1 VSAAGLLNANQE
13 QRAMSIFSNPASS
26 TPADIAAYV
35 AALLDLLGDSD
46 PVVILRQMPADLQRF
61 LDTVPARVVVSPEA
75 PGKWSIRDV
84 IQHLADSELVGGFRL
99 RMVMAHERP
108 SLTGYDQ
115 DLWASRLRYCDVD
128 VSDALEQF
136 TVVRRANMRIWEHL
150 SPADLAR
157 VGMHSE
163 RGEESLELMRRLYA
177 GHDLLH
183 LRQLERIRGSL
194 LPATTG

>member
-1 VSAAGLLNANQE
+1 LLNANQE

-84 IQHLADSELVGGFRL
+84 IQHLADSELVGGLRL
-99 RMVMAHERP
+99 RMVLAHERP

-194 LPATTG
+194 LPATAG